1 LKKILFV
8 SSFHPNGAGNVGAG
22 EAVSGENIGRLLAT
36 GAEVHVLCIAPA
48 YQRADQ
54 RLVRQCASYT
64 LVQHSSSQSL
74 LAILRNMFRGAL
86 WAPWL
91 FTRVS
96 PHAIA
101 VLKQAIRRVRPDEVW
116 FDFPSSMGFGSHT
129 DEPRKVYFVHDIVS
143 QKIQRS
149 VLKRILA
156 PMVRRVE
163 SALFRYFSRLVV
175 LSEKDRQL
183 AITAGF
189 SGDIDISQPSR
200 PRVGTVDGAIPIEEV
215 VSRFGKCDMVF
226 FGHMGRAENHWSI
239 VWFILGCYP
248 MIRRSCP
255 QTKLWVL
262 GIRPRALLRFLG
274 RTVPGVEVIGAVDDP
289 MKAFEKGAVC
299 VAPILFGAGV
309 KIKVIQMLDAGASV
323 VATQAGA
330 EGVADNERLK
340 IVQWNGFAAKVIDVL
355 TDRNCRG

>member
-1 LKKILFV
+1 LRKILFV
-8 SSFHPNGAGNVGAG
+8 SSFHPNGAGNIGAG
-22 EAVSGENIGRLLAT
+22 EAVSGENIGRLLAA
-36 GAEVHVLCIAPA
+36 GSEVHVLCIAPA

-74 LAILRNMFRGAL
+74 LAILRNMLHGAL

-96 PHAIA
+96 PRAIA
-101 VLKQAIRRVRPDEVW
+101 VLQQAINRVRPDEVW
-116 FDFPSSMGFGSHT
+116 FDFPSSMGFGSYT
-129 DEPRKVYFVHDIVS
+129 DVPRKVYFVHDIVS

-149 VLKRILA
+149 FLKRLLA
-156 PMVRRVE
+156 PMVRHAE
-163 SALFRYFSRLVV
+163 SSLFRRFSRLVV

-183 AITAGF
+183 AKVAGF
-189 SGDIDISQPSR
+189 TGDIDISQPSR
-200 PRVGTVDGAIPIEEV
+200 PRVGMVDGAIPIEEV
-215 VSRFGKCDMVF
+215 VSRFGECDMVF

-248 MIRRSCP
+248 KIRRACP
-255 QTKLWVL
+255 ETKLWVL
-262 GIRPRALLRFLG
+262 GIQPRVLLRFLG
-274 RTVPGVEVIGAVDDP
+274 RMTPGVEVVGAVDDP
-289 MKAFEKGAVC
+289 MKAFEEGAVC

-330 EGVADNERLK
+330 EGIAANEHLE
-340 IVQWNGFAAKVIDVL
+340 IVRWNEFAAKVIDIL
-355 TDRNCRG
+355 ADRNRRE